1 MNKEIEKEK
10 SKDIEKARNLPTRT
24 QRRKETLKLRE
35 KYKDDSIVIYSKK
48 HINNRKQPISK
59 QQRRELLKNKELVAE
74 LFTIVKQ
81 YLPDLLICFE
91 NLTDI
96 RNQSYVK
103 YKMKSLLTIRLFAL
117 VCGITSMN
125 EMERRFNT
133 QQAID
138 NFSLFLEEQL
148 LEMPNWQ
155 TIQDVIENL
164 SYQEIEDIRTR
175 IVKKLIRSKMFDKY
189 RYNGY
194 FQLLVD
200 ATGITSRNY
209 NLNGNCL
216 TRTTTSMKKV
226 NGVKQAVKTT
236 TYYKYVLEAKLV
248 VGNIVVSLDT
258 EWIENV
264 ESNNEN
270 DKQDCETKAF
280 KRMAER
286 ISTNYPKTKFI
297 ITGDAL
303 YATEPM
309 MDICKDNHWHYIFN
323 LKPERLKKVAD
334 FFEGN
339 IKIHNETSIANYYL
353 SSGIPHGKH
362 LLNVIKYQEVLED
375 GKLLI
380 FRYVTDLNVTD
391 NTIQEIV
398 KRGRARWKIENEGFN
413 MQKNGT
419 FCISHLCSYNENALR
434 IHYLFIQFAHL
445 IRQLFELGSVVV
457 RNACITSKKETSFQ
471 LTIELT
477 SKKLTALSEHTVQLR
492 FLDDFNVY

>member
-1 MNKEIEKEK
+1 
-10 SKDIEKARNLPTRT
+10 
-24 QRRKETLKLRE
+24 
-35 KYKDDSIVIYSKK
+35 
-48 HINNRKQPISK
+48 
-59 QQRRELLKNKELVAE
+59 
-74 LFTIVKQ
+74 
-81 YLPDLLICFE
+81 
-91 NLTDI
+91 
-96 RNQSYVK
+96 
-103 YKMKSLLTIRLFAL
+103 
-117 VCGITSMN
+117 
-125 EMERRFNT
+125 
-133 QQAID
+133 
-138 NFSLFLEEQL
+138 
-148 LEMPNWQ
+148 
-155 TIQDVIENL
+155 
-164 SYQEIEDIRTR
+164 
-175 IVKKLIRSKMFDKY
+175 
-189 RYNGY
+189 
-194 FQLLVD
+194 
-200 ATGITSRNY
+200 
-209 NLNGNCL
+209 
-216 TRTTTSMKKV
+216 
-226 NGVKQAVKTT
+226 
-236 TYYKYVLEAKLV
+236 
-248 VGNIVVSLDT
+248 
-258 EWIENV
+258 
-264 ESNNEN
+264 
-270 DKQDCETKAF
+270 
-280 KRMAER
+280 MAER

-353 SSGIPHGKH
+353 FSGIPHGKH

-375 GKLLI
+375 GNLLI